1 MSWHHWNDGN
11 WIRATITNS
20 GTIQVGE
27 KTFLV
32 EYVCICVCIYIYKD
46 DYNNICVC
54 WFDTVARQFHFTFIP
69 VIRPVARLL
78 EWGVSQSLSLEK

>member
-46 DYNNICVC
+46 DYNNICV
-54 WFDTVARQFHFTFIP
+54 
-69 VIRPVARLL
+69 L
-78 EWGVSQSLSLEK
+78 

>member
-32 EYVCICVCIYIYKD
+32 EYVCICVCVYIFTRMTIIIYVYCSMGQHGFRIRRD
-46 DYNNICVC
+46 S
-54 WFDTVARQFHFTFIP
+54 QF
-69 VIRPVARLL
+69 
-78 EWGVSQSLSLEK
+78 